1 MRISPIGLKQA
12 PTERAPARAGKSLL
26 WGRLWVQVALLLI
39 VAVLLLFVVAVAS
52 YNTYWEQVLGSAPSE
67 VRAYIEQVRP
77 TARTA
82 LEGLP
87 GRPVL
92 RVFLLSALVI
102 GVMSTLVTRW
112 LLRPLSA
119 LEKATRRIA
128 GGELEVRGQVRGQVW
143 GRGEVGDLGR
153 NIGRIAAQLEK
164 AEGSRRLWSA
174 AVAHELRT
182 PVAALRARVEA
193 LEHGVFPLSS
203 EEVAR
208 LHPNLDLLERLCED
222 LATLTLSEAGQLE
235 LHPQTLELRA
245 LAQDVLHDF
254 QARAD
259 KAEVVLELK
268 DLTPDSRLQA
278 DPQRVRQIVGNL
290 LENAL
295 KHVPAGGRIQVRL
308 ERRGEGQKL
317 GSLLMSVEDSGPG
330 VPSELLE
337 SLFTPFWRADPSRA
351 RSSGGSGLGLAVVRA
366 LVEAHRIGPA
376 RGTVTASRSSLG
388 GLAVRVLWPLE
399 DLEWVSS
406 SAGETVKSSLLQK

>member
-1 MRISPIGLKQA
+1 
-12 PTERAPARAGKSLL
+12 
-26 WGRLWVQVALLLI
+26 VQVALLL
-39 VAVLLLFVVAVAS
+39 VFAVLLLGVVAVAS
-52 YNTYWEQVLGSAPSE
+52 YNAYWEQVLLGVPQE
-67 VRAYIEQVRP
+67 VRVYIEGVRP
-77 TARTA
+77 TARTTF
-82 LEGLP
+82 EGLP
-87 GRPVL
+87 GRPAL
-92 RVFLLSALVI
+92 RVFLLSAVVI
-102 GVMSTLVTRW
+102 GGISTLVTRW

-128 GGELEVRGQVRGQVW
+128 GGELEVRGQVW

-182 PVAALRARVEA
+182 PITALRARVEA
-193 LEHGVFPLSS
+193 LEHGVFPLST

-245 LAQDVLHDF
+245 LTLEVLNDF

-259 KAEVVLELK
+259 KAEVRLELQ
-268 DLTPDSRLQA
+268 DLTPDSRLHA
-278 DPQRVRQIVGNL
+278 DPQRVRQVLGNL
-290 LENAL
+290 LQNTL
-295 KHVPAGGRIQVRL
+295 KHVPAGGRVRVQL
-308 ERRGEGQKL
+308 ERAGQ
-317 GSLLMSVEDSGPG
+317 GLLLSVEDSGPG
-330 VPSELLE
+330 VPDELLE
-337 SLFTPFWRADPSRA
+337 RVFTPFWRADPSRS

-366 LVEAHRIGPA
+366 LVEAHRVGEE

-399 DLEWVSS
+399 NLDLVSS
-406 SAGETVKSSLLQK
+406 SAGETGKSSVLQK